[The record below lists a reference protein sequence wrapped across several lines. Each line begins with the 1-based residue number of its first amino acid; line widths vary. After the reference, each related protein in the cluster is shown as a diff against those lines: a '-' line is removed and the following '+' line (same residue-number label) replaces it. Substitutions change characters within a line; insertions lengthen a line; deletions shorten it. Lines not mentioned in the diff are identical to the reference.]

1 MLVYTW
7 GYIYMDPITA
17 AIIAALASGMAE
29 VGKESVL
36 DAYKALKSLLS
47 RKFGSHS
54 QLIKAVEDLEH
65 NPSSQARTA
74 IVQEEVAK
82 AKADQDPDLRRAAY
96 SLYQQVNYSSVSQ
109 SNQVAY
115 GNRNVQQQAGQ
126 DAYNVSGRGNVAK
139 AGRDVI
145 YGRPGLI
152 VLLAIVLVAIFAF
165 LIWQLFP
172 SARQLVGANPTP
184 TPTLVTATPNGTL
197 TAFCQLVR
205 AAGSDYAYTSLT
217 SDNFRSHVSRQQFNQ
232 QWGFSNNPLTSCIPS
247 IVSSSDTT
255 ATGTI
260 ATQTFSSQQNQMY
273 NVTLVKKNGQW
284 EIDSMP

>member
-1 MLVYTW
+1 
-7 GYIYMDPITA
+7 MDPITA
-17 AIIAALASGMAE
+17 AIIAALSSGMAE

-54 QLIKAVEDLEH
+54 QMIKAVEDLEH

-74 IVQEEVAK
+74 VLQEEVAK

-96 SLYQQVNYSSVSQ
+96 SLYQQVNRSSVSR

-115 GNRNVQQQAGQ
+115 GNRSVQQQAGQ
-126 DAYNVSGRGNVAK
+126 NAYHVSGRGNVAK
-139 AGRDVI
+139 AGRDVN

-184 TPTLVTATPNGTL
+184 TPTPITATPEGTL
-197 TAFCQLVR
+197 TGFCQLVR
-205 AAGSDYAYTSLT
+205 ASGSDYAYNSLT
-217 SDNFRSHVSRQQFNQ
+217 SDNFKKQVSRQQFNQ
-232 QWGFSNNPLTSCIPS
+232 QWGFSNNPLSSCIPS
-247 IVSSSDTT
+247 IDSSSSTT

-260 ATQTFSSQQNQMY
+260 ETQSFSNQQNQLY
-273 NVTLVKKNGQW
+273 NVTLVKKGGQW
-284 EIDSMP
+284 EIDSMQKQ

>member
-1 MLVYTW
+1 V
-7 GYIYMDPITA
+7 DPITA
-17 AIIAALASGMAE
+17 AIIAAISSGMAE
-29 VGKESVL
+29 VGKEGVL

-54 QLIKAVEDLEH
+54 QVIKAVEDLEH

-74 IVQEEVAK
+74 VLQEEVAK

-96 SLYQQVNYSSVSQ
+96 SLYQQVNQSSVSR

-126 DAYNVSGRGNVAK
+126 NAYHVSGRGNVTK

-145 YGRPGLI
+145 YGRTGLV
-152 VLLAIVLVAIFAF
+152 VLMAIVLVAIFAF
-165 LIWQLFP
+165 LIWQLVP

-184 TPTLVTATPNGTL
+184 TPTPITVTPGGTL
-197 TAFCQLVR
+197 TYFCALVR
-205 AAGSDYAYTSLT
+205 ANGSDYAYQDLY
-217 SDNFRSHVSRQQFNQ
+217 SDNLKKQVTAEQFNKE
-232 QWGFSNNPLTSCIPS
+232 WSFFNNPLSSCIS
-247 IVSSSDTT
+247 TIKSSSGTA

-260 ATQTFSSQQNQMY
+260 TTESARNQLNQVY
-273 NVTLVKKNGQW
+273 SVNLIKIDGQW
-284 EIDSMP
+284 KIDSLQKQ